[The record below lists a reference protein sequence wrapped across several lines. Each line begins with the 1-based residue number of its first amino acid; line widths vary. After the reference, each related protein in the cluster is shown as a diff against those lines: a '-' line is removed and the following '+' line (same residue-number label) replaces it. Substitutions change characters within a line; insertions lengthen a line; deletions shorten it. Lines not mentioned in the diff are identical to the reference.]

1 MNDFK
6 MSYEAWAT
14 RAPKLGKKLTVEE
27 KSHLARLKEACESV
41 WKLGWWNEHP
51 VVGNNPRGPHYGVH
65 FGFKVR
71 DANLNEPELTRKIQE
86 IVVNCGFQF
95 KRREL
100 TTLG

>member
-14 RAPKLGKKLTVEE
+14 RPPKHGKDLTVEE

-41 WKLGWWNEHP
+41 WELGWWEDYFN
-51 VVGNNPRGPHYGVH
+51 VGNNPRGLRYGVH

-86 IVVNCGFQF
+86 IVVNYGFQF
-95 KRREL
+95 ERGEL
-100 TTLG
+100 MT